1 MRTRYLAH
9 VCWNDDALFAI
20 HELEEHLRAV
30 GDLAVEF
37 ASSFGHSVWG
47 RLEGLWHDRGKYF
60 SAFQSDVVYGVGIAA
75 YAQRGKA

>member
-1 MRTRYLAH
+1 MRTRYLTH

-30 GDLAVEF
+30 GDLAGEF
-37 ASSFGHSVWG
+37 ASSFGDADGGQLV
-47 RLEGLWHDRGKYF
+47 GLWHYLRQY
-60 SAFQSDVVYGVGIAA
+60 SSSVQSDVIYGVGFAA